1 MEFAAN
7 KNEAYS
13 HLDGRKTAKER
24 NGTQAGDPAKGARA
38 MYDLAVQAD
47 PPLRCI
53 IGSDA
58 FKVMET
64 KIKTMQET
72 HERNKEISN
81 STDVEEK

>member
-7 KNEAYS
+7 KCAAYD
-13 HLDGRKTAKER
+13 HMDGKKTAKER
-24 NGTQAGDPAKGARA
+24 NGTQAGDPPKAARA
-38 MYDLAVQAD
+38 MYELAIQPD

-64 KIKTMQET
+64 KMKTAQET
-72 HERNKEISN
+72 HERNAKISN
-81 STDVEEK
+81 STDVDE